1 VPSLSDS
8 FLFLTLTRLVVVIK
22 FINFRFALFTPPL
35 GDFHNPR
42 QNMESTKYVA
52 THVPFKLGV
61 KPRKAESVTTK
72 MEQLVYDLL
81 HTSLT
86 LRHIGY

>member
-1 VPSLSDS
+1 VSYN
-8 FLFLTLTRLVVVIK
+8 T
-22 FINFRFALFTPPL
+22 
-35 GDFHNPR
+35 G

-52 THVPFKLGV
+52 TPVPFKLGV

-81 HTSLT
+81 HASLT
-86 LRHIGY
+86 HLDTLDIGSLLIEL